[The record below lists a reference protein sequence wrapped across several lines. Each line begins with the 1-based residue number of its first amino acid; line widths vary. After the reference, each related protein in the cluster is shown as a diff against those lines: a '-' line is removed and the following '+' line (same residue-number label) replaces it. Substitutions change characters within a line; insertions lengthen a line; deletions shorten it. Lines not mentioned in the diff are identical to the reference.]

1 MTHVELVQALS
12 DALVK
17 DGGHAYALGYM
28 TSFLN
33 QAISQM
39 PKKQRDEIHS
49 DLVYALSQRSA

>member
-1 MTHVELVQALS
+1 MTHIELTQALV
-12 DALVK
+12 DKLVEQE
-17 DGGHAYALGYM
+17 GHAFALGYM